1 MRGWSWQGVRRVGRE
16 VVRMGLAAG
25 VVVLALACSGEP
37 TAGPPVPATVAPA
50 AAAAMPAVGG
60 QGAEVAAA
68 MPGTAAGG
76 QGTAEL
82 RAVTVAGATVVGG
95 QGAEVAAAMVG
106 STGVRQGMA
115 AQGATVPAATVAATA
130 GSAGVSQ
137 GSAAA
142 VAAMVP
148 AVAGTAAAK
157 IPPPSNISSNHP
169 ARGDVEGGAEPGD
182 GQQTGETAEAK
193 ETGGTGD
200 TAEDGDAAGAG
211 EAEEGGGE
219 TGAAAGDGGCCESF
233 NLGGQL
239 TAAAWLDADRM
250 YLADYGGRLRL
261 LNVATGEIRTVW
273 EGLTIPQGLTVLEGR
288 LYGTDM
294 GNVCDLL
301 ESEWCKPRIRGGKE
315 AVVAL
320 LARSNAWIVSFAI
333 DEDGELGDR
342 RIEVDGILSV
352 ERDHSANGLT
362 NDGEWIYA
370 SIGHPYQGQ
379 PQPDGGFVEQSR
391 ERLAAAGGR
400 PDLMGTIARFKPGD
414 GEVEVYA
421 TGLRNTYGIT
431 IAPDGRIYG
440 VDNDTADGLTTE
452 EGQREEL
459 NAIVEGGFYGYPFWG
474 TGAAP
479 AEAGVTEPAAVVA
492 GVAGTAVYANGDGV
506 FAAYLSLGE
515 EGEGFVMDYFDYETF
530 TPTRV
535 VSNAPGYITAILERE
550 GLLYVVTF
558 SGLILVVDPVVAE
571 GERQA
576 RRVRELEAK
585 VEERMAAGAPELELE
600 WAVYLGE
607 GELILTVSPCGE
619 EDLDT
624 WFYLVIEPVTVADL
638 PAQRRESGNDY
649 FDFRLR
655 DYGARSGEGCIA
667 AVALPD
673 YEIKGV
679 TVGRRH
685 PWMGRIYL
693 E

>member
-1 MRGWSWQGVRRVGRE
+1 MRLRRGQRE
-16 VVRMGLAAG
+16 VAKGRSRIRRRFRRLRVR
-25 VVVLALACSGEP
+25 
-37 TAGPPVPATVAPA
+37 
-50 AAAAMPAVGG
+50 
-60 QGAEVAAA
+60 
-68 MPGTAAGG
+68 
-76 QGTAEL
+76 L
-82 RAVTVAGATVVGG
+82 R
-95 QGAEVAAAMVG
+95 
-106 STGVRQGMA
+106 RNY
-115 AQGATVPAATVAATA
+115 
-130 GSAGVSQ
+130 
-137 GSAAA
+137 
-142 VAAMVP
+142 
-148 AVAGTAAAK
+148 
-157 IPPPSNISSNHP
+157 PPPSNISSSNL
-169 ARGDVEGGAEPGD
+169 AGGDAEGGAELG
-182 GQQTGETAEAK
+182 GGRQTGETAEAK
-193 ETGGTGD
+193 ETG
-200 TAEDGDAAGAG
+200 EDGADGEAAGVG
-211 EAEEGGGE
+211 EVV
-219 TGAAAGDGGCCESF
+219 GDGGCCEAF

-250 YLADYGGRLRL
+250 YLADYGGRIRL
-261 LNVATGEIRTVW
+261 LNVATGEIKTVW
-273 EGLTIPQGLTVLEGR
+273 EGLTIPQGLTALEGR
-288 LYGTDM
+288 LYVTDM

-370 SIGHPYQGQ
+370 SIGHPYAGQ
-379 PQPDGGFVEQSR
+379 PKPDGGFVEQAR
-391 ERLAAAGGR
+391 EQLAAAGGR
-400 PDLMGTIARFKPGD
+400 PDLMGTVARFQPGD

-421 TGLRNTYGIT
+421 TGLRNTYGIA
-431 IAPDGRIYG
+431 IAPDGTIYG
-440 VDNDTADGLTTE
+440 VDNDAADGLTT

-474 TGAAP
+474 TGEAP
-479 AEAGVTEPAAVVA
+479 AEAGVTEPAAVVD

-506 FAAYLSLGE
+506 YAAYLSLGE
-515 EGEGFVMDYFDYETF
+515 EGEGFVMDHFDYETF
-530 TPTRV
+530 TPTRL

-558 SGLILVVDPVVAE
+558 SGLILVVDPAVAE

-576 RRVRELEAK
+576 GRARELAAK
-585 VEERMAAGAPELELE
+585 LESRMAAGAPELELAQ
-600 WAVYLGE
+600 AVYLGA
-607 GELILTVSPCGE
+607 GELILTVRPCGE

-624 WFYLVIEPVTVADL
+624 WFYLVIEPVDVADL
-638 PAQRRESGNDY
+638 PAERRELGNDY

-655 DYGARSGEGCIA
+655 DYGARSGDRCIA
-667 AVALPD
+667 AVALPE
-673 YEIKGV
+673 YEIERV

>member
-1 MRGWSWQGVRRVGRE
+1 MQGWSWHGVRRVGRE
-16 VVRMGLAAG
+16 AVGMGLAAG

-37 TAGPPVPATVAPA
+37 TVRPPVAATVGPA
-50 AAAAMPAVGG
+50 AAAA
-60 QGAEVAAA
+60 
-68 MPGTAAGG
+68 
-76 QGTAEL
+76 
-82 RAVTVAGATVVGG
+82 VAGATAVGE
-95 QGAEVAAAMVG
+95 QGAGVA
-106 STGVRQGMA
+106 
-115 AQGATVPAATVAATA
+115 AATA
-130 GSAGVSQ
+130 GSTGVSQ

-142 VAAMVP
+142 VTVTAAGGQGMASPAAAVP
-148 AVAGTAAAK
+148 GAVAVRQGATFPAATVAATPGATGGRQGSESNTATVSAAAGTAAAK
-157 IPPPSNISSNHP
+157 LPPPSNISSNN
-169 ARGDVEGGAEPGD
+169 AAKGDAEGGAEPGD
-182 GQQTGETAEAK
+182 GQQTG
-193 ETGGTGD
+193 D
-200 TAEDGDAAGAG
+200 TAGDG
-211 EAEEGGGE
+211 EAGEGGGE
-219 TGAAAGDGGCCESF
+219 MGEVVGDGGCCEAF

-250 YLADYGGRLRL
+250 YLADYGGRIRL
-261 LNVATGEIRTVW
+261 LNVATGEIKTVW
-273 EGLTIPQGLTVLEGR
+273 EGLRIPQGLTVLEGR

-333 DEDGELGDR
+333 GEDGELGDR

-370 SIGHPYQGQ
+370 SIGHPYAGQ
-379 PQPDGGFVEQSR
+379 PKPDGGFVEQAR
-391 ERLAAAGGR
+391 EQLAAAGGR
-400 PDLMGTIARFKPGD
+400 PDLMGTIARFRPGD

-421 TGLRNTYGIT
+421 TGLRNTYGIA
-431 IAPDGRIYG
+431 IAPDGTIYG
-440 VDNDTADGLTTE
+440 VDNDTEDGLAT

-474 TGAAP
+474 TGEAP

-515 EGEGFVMDYFDYETF
+515 EGEGFVMDHFDYETF
-530 TPTRV
+530 TPTRL

-558 SGLILVVDPVVAE
+558 SGLILVVDPAVAE
-571 GERQA
+571 GEQQA
-576 RRVRELEAK
+576 RRARELEAK
-585 VEERMAAGAPELELE
+585 LAARMAAGAPELELAQ
-600 WAVYLGE
+600 AVYLGD
-607 GELILTVSPCGE
+607 GELILTVQPCGE

-624 WFYLVIEPVTVADL
+624 RFYLIIEPVAVADL
-638 PAQRRESGNDY
+638 PAERREMGNDY

-655 DYGARSGEGCIA
+655 DYGARSGDRCIA

-673 YEIKGV
+673 YEIERV
-679 TVGRRH
+679 TVGRREA
-685 PWMGRIYL
+685 WMGRIYL

>member
-1 MRGWSWQGVRRVGRE
+1 MRRVAAVMQGRVWQGVRRVGRRA
-16 VVRMGLAAG
+16 VVG
-25 VVVLALACSGEP
+25 VVVLLLACSGEP
-37 TAGPPVPATVAPA
+37 TVRPPVPATIPANVAPTATRPAGPTLTPGA
-50 AAAAMPAVGG
+50 ATVGSGLAAVGQGMAAPAVTPGAVGVGQGATVPAATVGPPVTPAAGG

-68 MPGTAAGG
+68 
-76 QGTAEL
+76 
-82 RAVTVAGATVVGG
+82 TVAGVAGTATPGTVG
-95 QGAEVAAAMVG
+95 VG
-106 STGVRQGMA
+106 
-115 AQGATVPAATVAATA
+115 QGATVPAATVA
-130 GSAGVSQ
+130 G
-137 GSAAA
+137 
-142 VAAMVP
+142 
-148 AVAGTAAAK
+148 VAGTATPK
-157 IPPPSNISSNHP
+157 LPPPSSNISSNMP
-169 ARGDVEGGAEPGD
+169 AESDAEGGAEPG
-182 GQQTGETAEAK
+182 GEQQA
-193 ETGGTGD
+193 
-200 TAEDGDAAGAG
+200 
-211 EAEEGGGE
+211 GE
-219 TGAAAGDGGCCESF
+219 TGEDGEVVGDGGCCEAF

-250 YLADYGGRLRL
+250 YLADYGGRIRL
-261 LNVATGEIRTVW
+261 LNVATGEVKTVW
-273 EGLTIPQGLTVLEGR
+273 EGLRIPQGLTVLEGR

-342 RIEVDGILSV
+342 RIEVDGILSL

-370 SIGHPYQGQ
+370 SIGHPYAGQ
-379 PQPDGGFVEQSR
+379 PKPDGGFVEQAR

-400 PDLMGTIARFKPGD
+400 PDLMGTIARFRPGD
-414 GEVEVYA
+414 EEVEVYA
-421 TGLRNTYGIT
+421 TGLRNTYGIA
-431 IAPDGRIYG
+431 IAPDGTIYG

-474 TGAAP
+474 TGMAP
-479 AEAGVTEPAAVVA
+479 AEAGVTEPAAVVD

-506 FAAYLSLGE
+506 YAAYLSLGE
-515 EGEGFVMDYFDYETF
+515 EGEGFVMDHFDYETF
-530 TPTRV
+530 TPTRL

-550 GLLYVVTF
+550 GLLYLVTF
-558 SGLILVVDPVVAE
+558 SGLILVVDPAVAE

-576 RRVRELEAK
+576 GRVRELEAK
-585 VEERMAAGAPELELE
+585 FEARMAAGAPELELAQ
-600 WAVYLGE
+600 AVYLGE
-607 GELILTVSPCGE
+607 GELILTVRPCGE

-624 WFYLVIEPVTVADL
+624 RFYLVIEPVAVADL
-638 PAQRRESGNDY
+638 PAQRREMGDDY